1 MPNPAEL
8 PQSSL
13 IERAARVF
21 ESDSRVLCAWLGGSF
36 GEGTA
41 DRWSDVDFR
50 LVIPDDDFQP
60 FVDTDLELLERISPV
75 VGARARRTAGGETL
89 RVVLF
94 EGAAQSRLP
103 VHNRVRRDVP
113 SG

>member
-13 IERAARVF
+13 SRARPG
-21 ESDSRVLCAWLGGSF
+21 SSSPDSRVLCAWLGGSF

-60 FVDTDLELLERISPV
+60 FLDTDLELLERISPWL
-75 VGARARRTAGGETL
+75 ARGRGEPRAARHSASFSLKGRPGRISCT
-89 RVVLF
+89 
-94 EGAAQSRLP
+94 
-103 VHNRVRRDVP
+103 
-113 SG
+113 